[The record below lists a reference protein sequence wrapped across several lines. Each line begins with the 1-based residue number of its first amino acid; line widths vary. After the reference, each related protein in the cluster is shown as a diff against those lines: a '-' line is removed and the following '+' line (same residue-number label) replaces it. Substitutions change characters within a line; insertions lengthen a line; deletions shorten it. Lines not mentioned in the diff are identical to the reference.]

1 MEVGRA
7 SGLSDGRSLSPGKAK
22 TGLHHRLGRALP
34 VSSIRQIKWD
44 MSRFLALDHLKKHTN
59 IYSKKPSKHCACRY

>member
-22 TGLHHRLGRALP
+22 TGLLHRLGRALP